1 VLPFGHQG
9 KRTVDLGLIVVEEV
23 VNQVGRESHE
33 VRGEHQRD
41 EDATGPQRRGQPE
54 HCIAS
59 KNISVDPHVNEL
71 LEMEGEAAEE

>member
-23 VNQVGRESHE
+23 VNQVGRKSHQ

-41 EDATGPQRRGQPE
+41 KDAADR
-54 HCIAS
+54 
-59 KNISVDPHVNEL
+59 
-71 LEMEGEAAEE
+71 